1 MEGLDSKGIISKE
14 INSEGISKIVFV
26 LMIVV
31 SVRIV
36 KLFLYK
42 IIKNK

>member
-1 MEGLDSKGIISKE
+1 MEGIV
-14 INSEGISKIVFV
+14 SEGIDNEKISKIVFV
-26 LMIVV
+26 FMVVV

-42 IIKNK
+42 INIT